1 MSSTQKSDTADYL
14 TSMTRSQ
21 QKSSQKQRSRQP
33 YGPSAAQHGERGQS
47 MPKHGILKQ
56 QKAQASNQRKASHLF
71 DVEANSSTFKPVLE
85 TPGGG

>member
-1 MSSTQKSDTADYL
+1 
-14 TSMTRSQ
+14 
-21 QKSSQKQRSRQP
+21 
-33 YGPSAAQHGERGQS
+33 